1 VTATE
6 RSAPDRLAETPDLD
20 GAFPRLSDAQIE
32 LLAAEGTTRAVE
44 AGEVL
49 YRAGDVD
56 CDFIVV
62 LAGRVALVEDCGGDG
77 EQIVGVHGRGR
88 FLGGIG
94 LLTGRPVFLTAVVK
108 EPGEILVLPSPRLRE
123 LALKNPALGDLI
135 LRAYLCRS
143 ALLMGIGA
151 GIRII
156 GSRFDPE
163 TRRLR
168 EFAARNRLPH
178 RWLDLE
184 TDREAEELLRRL
196 HVNPAETPLVIW
208 RDKVLRNPDNAE
220 LARVVGL
227 PTLHTP
233 NSVCDLL
240 IVGSGPAGLAAAVY
254 GASEGLATVAI
265 DAVATGGQAERSPRI
280 ENYLGF
286 PTGLSGQELAD
297 RAVIQAHKFG
307 ARLGVPAEAVS
318 LADGDGYHVVRLAD
332 GSAVSGR
339 AVLIATGARYR
350 KLDVPRLADFE
361 GISIHYAATEVE
373 VRMCGGDPVA
383 VVGGGNSAG
392 QAALHV
398 AEHSPRVWLLV
409 RGGHLGEHMSRY
421 LVDRIERTPQIEV
434 ALHSEVCELVGDESL
449 EAVVVQDDRTG
460 RRRQLPARA
469 LFVFVGADPYTRW
482 LAGSVALDDHG
493 FVLTG
498 DEATPVPPDGTPS
511 TADGARSTSDGP
523 RSVMDG
529 VRALL
534 ESSRRGVY
542 AVGDVRSGSVKRVT
556 AAVGEGAMAVQ
567 LVHEFL
573 AGRSRTD
580 QTKASST

>member
-1 VTATE
+1 MTATE
-6 RSAPDRLAETPDLD
+6 RSAPDRLAETPDVD

-62 LAGRVALVEDCGGDG
+62 LAGLVALVEEYGGER
-77 EQIVGVHGRGR
+77 EQVAGVHGRGR

-108 EPGEILVLPSPRLRE
+108 ERGEILALPAPRLRE
-123 LALKNPALGDLI
+123 LALKNPALGDLV

-151 GIRII
+151 GLRII
-156 GSRFDPE
+156 GSRFDPG

-184 TDREAEELLRRL
+184 TDHEAEELLRRL
-196 HVNPAETPLVIW
+196 QVSPADAPLVLW

-220 LARVVGL
+220 LARAVGL
-227 PTLHTP
+227 PTLHTLHTP

-286 PTGLSGQELAD
+286 PTGLSGEELAD

-318 LADGDGYHVVRLAD
+318 LAERDGYQVVRLAD

-339 AVLIATGARYR
+339 AVVIATGARYR

-361 GISIHYAATEVE
+361 GLSIHYAATEIE

-383 VVGGGNSAG
+383 VVGSGNSAG
-392 QAALHV
+392 QAALHA
-398 AEHSPRVWLLV
+398 AEHSPAVWLLV

-421 LVDRIERTPQIEV
+421 LVERIERNPRIEV
-434 ALHSEVCELVGDESL
+434 ALHTEVRELVGDGSL
-449 EAVVVQDDRTG
+449 DAVVVEDNRTG
-460 RRRQLPARA
+460 RRRTLPARA
-469 LFVFVGADPYTRW
+469 LFVFIGADPCTGW
-482 LAGSVALDDHG
+482 LAGSVTLDDHG

-498 DEATPVPPDGTPS
+498 DEATPVPPDGARSTP
-511 TADGARSTSDGP
+511 DGARST
-523 RSVMDG
+523 MDG
-529 VRALL
+529 VRARL
-534 ESSRRGVY
+534 ETSRRGVY
-542 AVGDVRSGSVKRVT
+542 AVGDVRGGSVKRVT